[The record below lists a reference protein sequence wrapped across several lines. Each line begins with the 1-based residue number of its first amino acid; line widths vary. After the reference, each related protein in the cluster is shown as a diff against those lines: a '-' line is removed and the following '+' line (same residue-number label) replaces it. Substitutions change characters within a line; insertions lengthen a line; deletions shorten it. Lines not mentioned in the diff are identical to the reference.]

1 METAKHGLF
10 VCSKRSA
17 RNMAYQ
23 GFCGE
28 NNQYKVV
35 HKVKGSDLL
44 GCALKAPL
52 TKYDKLYALPMLTI
66 KENKGTGVVTSV
78 PSDSPDDFAALN
90 DLKNKKP
97 LREKYGIK
105 DDMVLPYE
113 PVSIVGLLQLS
124 IAFQGAPLMLSWVL
138 QVPIIDIPGIGTL
151 SAPSVCATLKVT
163 SQNDTEKLRE
173 AKEMIYLKA
182 FYEGIMVVGPYSGKK
197 VQDIKK
203 DIQRAL
209 VDNGEA
215 VIYMEPEKEVISR

>member
-1 METAKHGLF
+1 MYIAFDFRYGQTNCWLHPDIEYVVVETAKDGLF

-35 HKVKGSDLL
+35 LKVKGSDLL

-52 TKYDKLYALPMLTI
+52 TKYDKVYALPMLTI

-97 LREKYGIK
+97 LREKYGIR
-105 DDMVLPYE
+105 DEMVLPYE
-113 PVSIVGLLQLS
+113 PVIYTPLDSGFILGTDMRNILINQPFIVG
-124 IAFQGAPLMLSWVL
+124 P
-138 QVPIIDIPGIGTL
+138 
-151 SAPSVCATLKVT
+151 
-163 SQNDTEKLRE
+163 N
-173 AKEMIYLKA
+173 Y
-182 FYEGIMVVGPYSGKK
+182 
-197 VQDIKK
+197 
-203 DIQRAL
+203 
-209 VDNGEA
+209 
-215 VIYMEPEKEVISR
+215 